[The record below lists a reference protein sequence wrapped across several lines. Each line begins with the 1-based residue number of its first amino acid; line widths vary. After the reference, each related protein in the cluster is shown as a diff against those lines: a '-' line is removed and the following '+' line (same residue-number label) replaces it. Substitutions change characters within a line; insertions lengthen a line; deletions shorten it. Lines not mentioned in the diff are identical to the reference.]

1 MRILL
6 AFDKFKDALCAQEAC
21 DVAARAL
28 GTAVEIES
36 CPLTDGGDGFARI
49 LTGAAAGEIVTCTV
63 TGPRSASVNACYGVV
78 AAKRLP
84 GAVREKL
91 GLPASARRVAVIE
104 MAQASGLA
112 LLAAAQRNLWHATSL
127 GTGEL
132 IRIAADAGV
141 DAIVLGVGGSAT
153 HDLGFGALTALGLQ
167 FFDEAGAR
175 MESPVPHTWARL
187 AKVSGSLRGLPPIA
201 IACDVTNPLLGT
213 LGAASCYARQKGLRP
228 EDFTRLE
235 GLTERMSALLC
246 AHAQKAPSLCDIP
259 GAGAAGGIAFGLLS
273 AANAKLVPGF
283 DLVSAWL
290 DLERRIEAADI
301 VITGEGRFDG
311 SSLHGKGPGA
321 VAQRALQLGKCVH
334 VFAGAIELKEL
345 PADIHLHAITPPD
358 TARDVA
364 LIRTRENLRNAVLQI
379 RVAE

>member
-36 CPLTDGGDGFARI
+36 CPLTDGGDGFARV

-91 GLPASARRVAVIE
+91 GLPASAHRVAVIE

-112 LLAAAQRNLWHATSL
+112 LLASDQRDLWHATSY

-132 IRIAADAGV
+132 ISAAADAGA
-141 DAIVLGVGGSAT
+141 DAIILGVGGSAT
-153 HDLGFGALTALGLQ
+153 HDVGLGALTALGLE
-167 FFDEAGAR
+167 FLDKAGAR
-175 MESPVPHTWARL
+175 ITSPAPHTWERL
-187 AKVSGSLRGLPPIA
+187 AKISGRLRVLPPIA
-201 IACDVTNPLLGT
+201 IACDVTNPLMGMF
-213 LGAASCYARQKGLRP
+213 GAANVYAQQKGMPP

-235 GLTERMSALLC
+235 DMTGRLAALLC
-246 AHAQKAPSLCDIP
+246 AHAKKPLSLCETP
-259 GAGAAGGIAFGLLS
+259 GAGAAGGMAFGLLC
-273 AANAKLVPGF
+273 AADAKLVPGF
-283 DLVSAWL
+283 ELVSAWL
-290 DLERRIEAADI
+290 DLDRRIAAADV
-301 VITGEGRFDG
+301 VITGEGRFDN

-321 VAQRALQLGKCVH
+321 VAQRALELDKCVH
-334 VFAGAIELKEL
+334 VFAGAIEVREP
-345 PADIHLHAITPPD
+345 PAAINLHAITPPG
-358 TARDVA
+358 TTRAEA
-364 LIRTRENLRNAVLQI
+364 LARTRKNLANAVRQL
-379 RVAE
+379 RVTE